1 MTNNVEN
8 YQAAIYLT
16 NLGKYNEGALVGQW
30 LNVPCTNE
38 EFKQAL
44 LNIGVDGVEY
54 EEYFITDYE
63 YLKGISEYSNI
74 EEVNEIAVLSKTIE
88 DIVSNTIGNEY
99 NVFDSDKDFIR
110 NSLYD
115 RASHLKQYDNL
126 TQDEIIEELE
136 SYTIFTE
143 HSNENCNA
151 LESYGYYLLEELDVL
166 SYSELDQE
174 VKNFLDVEKI
184 GFEYLIN
191 QYIEVIDTNKVG
203 NRSDH
208 YSVIIVQI

>member
-1 MTNNVEN
+1 MMNIMER
-8 YQAAIYLT
+8 QPAIYLT
-16 NLGKYNEGALVGQW
+16 NLGKYNEGSLIGQW
-30 LNVPCTNE
+30 LNVPCTDN

-44 LNIGVDGVEY
+44 TNIGVDGVRY
-54 EEYFITDYE
+54 EEYFITDFE

-74 EEVNEIAVLSKTIE
+74 KEVNEIAALSKTIE

-99 NVFDSDKDFIR
+99 NVFDNDKDFIR

-136 SYTIFTE
+136 SYTFFTE

-151 LESYGYYLLEELDVL
+151 LESYGYYLLEVLDVL

-191 QYIEVIDTNKVG
+191 QYFEVIDTNKVG

>member
-1 MTNNVEN
+1 MMNTMER
-8 YQAAIYLT
+8 QPAIYLT

-44 LNIGVDGVEY
+44 LNIGVDSVEH

-74 EEVNEIAVLSKTIE
+74 EEVNEIAALSKTIE

-191 QYIEVIDTNKVG
+191 QYFEVIDTNKVG